1 MPLTGPRQV
10 SPVNGIRR
18 VFPLSSIVPLPVSV
32 NGQFGMPG
40 MLAVPVAV
48 NVTAVPLSVP
58 DALPEIVRP
67 PPHFPV
73 NVPEMDED
81 VWLVIWYWKLP
92 HVFGSGKVGAALA
105 DT

>member
-1 MPLTGPRQV
+1 LGEGDRGDGSPIVGAAAGCGRRITSVPLTGPRQV

-18 VFPLSSIVPLPVSV
+18 VFPLSSIVPLPLSV

-81 VWLVIWYWKLP
+81 V
-92 HVFGSGKVGAALA
+92 
-105 DT
+105 